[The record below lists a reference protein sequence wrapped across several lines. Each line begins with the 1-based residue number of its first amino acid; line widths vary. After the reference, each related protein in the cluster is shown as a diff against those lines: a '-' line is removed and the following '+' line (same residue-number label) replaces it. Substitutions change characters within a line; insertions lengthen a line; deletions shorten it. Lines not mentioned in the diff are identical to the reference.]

1 MRAKERANANA
12 KELVHMAKEGAL
24 FAETP
29 NKKYIQYEDYIIVLG
44 KQKEFEYTI
53 VTLMYAKWF
62 EDGQKMQEQIDRH
75 L

>member
-1 MRAKERANANA
+1 MRAKERANANS

-24 FAETP
+24 FAETR
-29 NKKYIQYEDYIIVLG
+29 NKKYIQFKDYIIVLG
-44 KQKEFEYTI
+44 KQKEYEYTI
-53 VTLMYAKWF
+53 VTLMYSKWF